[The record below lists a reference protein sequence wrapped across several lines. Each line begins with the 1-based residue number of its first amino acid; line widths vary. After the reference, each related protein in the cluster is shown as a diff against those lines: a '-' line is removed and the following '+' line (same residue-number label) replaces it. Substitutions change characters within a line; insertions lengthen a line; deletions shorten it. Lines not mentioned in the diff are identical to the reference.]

1 MAPFIDIS
9 WPPSSCGG
17 ALLMLRIL
25 CRTLRG
31 GEQSKTVSLSFG
43 SLTVTG
49 LSLLL
54 ACGPV
59 RADICNAR
67 AYGACQHRCVA
78 AARFARQ
85 TGASRECEYA
95 CYQRY
100 LGLDCPMNTNLPKQ
114 RAASRR
120 APGQIPQSL
129 ISAPTNAV
137 ADPQSI
143 TSTVRGASNN
153 ETVIPASSGSACS
166 ALTAGGL
173 HMTGPCYLVGGTK
186 TSTPQKSADRSQS
199 TASKVA
205 PPIAPWLDEIGA
217 IIVEAPLEE
226 PTDLF
231 GGHQNSIYNDN
242 GSLNLQEINNTVE
255 SCTLYTCSCPWRA
268 AKVDKNECRGKNS
281 VCGAEPLQER
291 PDTYTIDE
299 ETKFAYCYRDCT
311 MKVDQY
317 NKLQIKT
324 CPEQFS
330 KE

>member
-1 MAPFIDIS
+1 
-9 WPPSSCGG
+9 
-17 ALLMLRIL
+17 MLKIL
-25 CRTLRG
+25 CKTLRG
-31 GEQSKTVSLSFG
+31 GEQSKIVSLSVG
-43 SLTVTG
+43 SLTVAG
-49 LSLLL
+49 LSLFL

-67 AYGACQHRCVA
+67 SYVACQHRCVA
-78 AARFARQ
+78 VARSASQ
-85 TGASRECEYA
+85 TGASHECGYA

-100 LGLDCPMNTNLPKQ
+100 LGFNCPMNADFTRR

-120 APGQIPQSL
+120 APSQIPKSL
-129 ISAPTNAV
+129 ISAPTNAI

-143 TSTVRGASNN
+143 TSTVGGASNN

-166 ALTAGGL
+166 ALTASGL

-186 TSTPQKSADRSQS
+186 TSTPQRAADRSQS
-199 TASKVA
+199 TASTVA
-205 PPIAPWLDEIGA
+205 PPIAPWLDAIGT

-231 GGHQNSIYNDN
+231 GGHRNSIVDDN
-242 GSLNLQEINNTVE
+242 GSLNLQEIQNTIE
-255 SCTLYTCSCPWRA
+255 SCTLYTCSCPWHA
-268 AKVDKNECRGKNS
+268 AKLDKTECRGQNS

-291 PDTYTIDE
+291 PDTCTIDE

-317 NKLQIKT
+317 NKLHIRT